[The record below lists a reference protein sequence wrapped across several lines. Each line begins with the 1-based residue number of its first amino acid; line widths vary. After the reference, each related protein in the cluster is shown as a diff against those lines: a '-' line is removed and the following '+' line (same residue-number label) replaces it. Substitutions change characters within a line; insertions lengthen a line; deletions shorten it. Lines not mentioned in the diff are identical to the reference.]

1 MEILDTVIIGGG
13 PAGYSAALY
22 CTRAGL
28 STVIVEKM
36 TPGGQM
42 ATTTQIDNYPGFE
55 EGIDGFE
62 LGDKMRKGAERFGAK
77 THYAEVT
84 GVSLTENPKKIATT
98 NGDLYAKTVV
108 IATGAAP
115 RELGIADEQRF
126 RGKGVGYCATCDGM
140 FFRGK
145 TVAVNGGGNTA
156 VEDALFL
163 SKLCEKVYLIH
174 RRDTLRASRAEAQAL
189 ENAPNVEF
197 LWNKVVTG
205 LEGADK
211 LEKIVLQDTVTK
223 DTTTLDAQGLFVAIG
238 RVPSTELFKDV
249 LKTDAFGYIEAD
261 ETTRT
266 SVPGVFAVGDV
277 RTKPLRQVVTAVGDG
292 AVASKYIEEYITM
305 EASHQ

>member
-1 MEILDTVIIGGG
+1 
-13 PAGYSAALY
+13 
-22 CTRAGL
+22 
-28 STVIVEKM
+28 
-36 TPGGQM
+36 M

-84 GVSLTENPKKIATT
+84 GVSLEENPKKIATT

-189 ENAPNVEF
+189 EKAPNVEF

-266 SVPGVFAVGDV
+266 SIPGVFAVGDV
-277 RTKPLRQVVTAVGDG
+277 RTKPCLLYTSPSPRDPKT
-292 AVASKYIEEYITM
+292 S
-305 EASHQ
+305 

>member
-42 ATTTQIDNYPGFE
+42 ATTTQIDNYPGFD
-55 EGIDGFE
+55 EGVDGFE
-62 LGDKMRKGAERFGAK
+62 LGDRMRKGAERFGAK
-77 THYAEVT
+77 THYADVT

-98 NGDLYAKTVV
+98 NGDLYAKTVI

-156 VEDALFL
+156 VEDAMFL

-174 RRDTLRASRAEAQAL
+174 RRDALRASRAEVQAL
-189 ENAPNVEF
+189 EKAPNVEF
-197 LWNKVVTG
+197 VWNKVVTG

-266 SVPGVFAVGDV
+266 SIPGVFAVGDV

-305 EASHQ
+305 EESK

>member
-84 GVSLTENPKKIATT
+84 GVSLEENPKKIATT

-189 ENAPNVEF
+189 EKAPNVEF

-211 LEKIVLQDTVTK
+211 LEKIVLQDTATK

-266 SVPGVFAVGDV
+266 SIPGVFAVGDV

-305 EASHQ
+305 EESK

>member
-42 ATTTQIDNYPGFE
+42 ATTTQIDNYPGFD
-55 EGIDGFE
+55 EGVDGFE
-62 LGDKMRKGAERFGAK
+62 LGDRMRKGAERFGAK
-77 THYAEVT
+77 THYADVT
-84 GVSLTENPKKIATT
+84 GVSLTENPKRIATT
-98 NGDLYAKTVV
+98 NGDLYAKTVI

-156 VEDALFL
+156 VEDAMFL

-174 RRDTLRASRAEAQAL
+174 RRDALRASRAEVQAL
-189 ENAPNVEF
+189 EKAPNVEF

-266 SVPGVFAVGDV
+266 SIPGVFAVGDV
-277 RTKPLRQVVTAVGDG
+277 RTKPLRQVVTAVSDG
-292 AVASKYIEEYITM
+292 AVASKYVEEFLT
-305 EASHQ
+305 AQA

>member
-84 GVSLTENPKKIATT
+84 GVSLEENPKKIATT

-140 FFRGK
+140 VFRGK

-189 ENAPNVEF
+189 EKAPNVEF

-266 SVPGVFAVGDV
+266 SIPGVFAVGDV

-305 EASHQ
+305 EESK

>member
-1 MEILDTVIIGGG
+1 MGILDTVIIGGG

-84 GVSLTENPKKIATT
+84 GVSLEENPKKIATT

-189 ENAPNVEF
+189 EKAPNVEF

-266 SVPGVFAVGDV
+266 SIPGVFAVGDV

-305 EASHQ
+305 EESK

>member
-84 GVSLTENPKKIATT
+84 GVSLEENPKKIATT

-189 ENAPNVEF
+189 EKAPNVEF

-249 LKTDAFGYIEAD
+249 LKTDVFGYIEAD

-266 SVPGVFAVGDV
+266 SIPGVFAVGDV

-305 EASHQ
+305 EESK